1 VGLCFLGFSVVRFY
15 GSDPVSWCS
24 RLRRRETM
32 SDKCARE
39 GVVAQGKATQIFLK
53 QIFKMPTVGGHIKL
67 VAGKVS
73 EFSNGTLS
81 S

>member
-1 VGLCFLGFSVVRFY
+1 
-15 GSDPVSWCS
+15 
-24 RLRRRETM
+24 M
-32 SDKCARE
+32 SDKCARG

-53 QIFKMPTVGGHIKL
+53 QIFTMPTVGGHMKL
-67 VAGKVS
+67 VAGEVS